1 MRQQLTPLKLVL
13 DHKGVKIYVKDGY
26 VKIPSIIKS
35 RAVKR
40 KCYEVLI
47 WVHTV
52 AENKISSLLVLR

>member
-35 RAVKR
+35 
-40 KCYEVLI
+40 
-47 WVHTV
+47 
-52 AENKISSLLVLR
+52 S

>member
-13 DHKGVKIYVKDGY
+13 DNKGVKIYVKDGY

-40 KCYEVLI
+40 KMP
-47 WVHTV
+47 
-52 AENKISSLLVLR
+52 